1 MDMLELMKKRHSVR
15 QYINAPLH
23 EDDIK
28 DLQAEVD
35 AINAESGLNFQL
47 VTNEPQ
53 AFKTIL
59 GMYMKIKD
67 ISNYLVLVGEDTPEL
82 EEKVGYYGERF
93 VLKCMELRLSTCWM
107 SNNYKKIP
115 GAFKVKDG
123 ERQVLMIALGYGK
136 VDVFDHDSRDIDE
149 VSNVDSNSPEWFVR
163 GVEAALLAPTARNQQ
178 KFYFELMDGSKVR
191 AEAKSGYM
199 TNVDLGIAKYHFE
212 VIAGKE
218 NFTWA

>member
-35 AINAESGLNFQL
+35 AINAESGLHIQL
-47 VTNEPQ
+47 VTNEPK
-53 AFKTIL
+53 AFKTFL
-59 GMYMKIKD
+59 AQYMKIKG
-67 ISNYLVLVGEDTPEL
+67 ISNYLVMVGKDTPDL
-82 EEKVGYYGERF
+82 EEKLGYYGERL

-107 SNNYKKIP
+107 ASNYKQIP
-115 GAFKVKDG
+115 GAFTVEDG
-123 ERQVLMIALGYGK
+123 ERLVLVIALGYGMA
-136 VDVFDHDSRDIDE
+136 DGLGHDSRPIDR
-149 VSNVDSNSPEWFVR
+149 VSNVDEDSPEWFVR

-178 KFYFELMDGSKVR
+178 KFYFELQDGNKVS
-191 AEAKSGYM
+191 ATTKGGYM

>member
-15 QYINAPLH
+15 QYIPARLH
-23 EDDIK
+23 EDDIA

-35 AINAESGLNFQL
+35 ACNVESGLNIQL

-53 AFKTIL
+53 AFKTIF

-67 ISNYLVLVGEDTPEL
+67 ISNYLVLIGDDTPEL
-82 EEKVGYYGERF
+82 EEKVGYYGERL

-107 SNNYKKIP
+107 SSNYKQIP
-115 GAFKVKDG
+115 GAFTIKDG
-123 ERQVLMIALGYGK
+123 ERLVLVIALGYGK
-136 VDVFDHDSRDIDE
+136 VDGFDHDSRDIDE
-149 VSNVDSNSPEWFVR
+149 VSNVDENSPDWFVQ

-178 KFYFELMDGSKVR
+178 KFYFELLDGNKVK
-191 AEAKSGYM
+191 ATAKSGYY

>member
-35 AINAESGLNFQL
+35 AVNAESGLHIQL
-47 VTNEPQ
+47 VTNEPK
-53 AFKTIL
+53 AFKTFL
-59 GMYMKIKD
+59 AQYMKMKG
-67 ISNYLVLVGEDTPEL
+67 ISNYFVMVGKDTPDL
-82 EEKVGYYGERF
+82 EEKIGYYGERL
-93 VLKCMELRLSTCWM
+93 VMKCMELPLSTCWIA
-107 SNNYKKIP
+107 SNYKQIP
-115 GAFKVKDG
+115 GAFTIEDG
-123 ERQVLMIALGYGK
+123 ERLVLVIALGYGA
-136 VDVFDHDSRDIDE
+136 VDGYDHDSRPVE
-149 VSNVDSNSPEWFVR
+149 KVSNIDDNSPEWFVK
-163 GVEAALLAPTARNQQ
+163 GMEAALLAPTARNQQ
-178 KFYFELMDGSKVR
+178 KFYFELMDGNKVR